1 MNRKKEK
8 GFTLIELLVVVIIIG
23 VLAAFVG
30 PKIIGR
36 VGQSQVTAAK
46 NQIGALESS
55 LDMFFIDNGRY
66 PTTEEGLEALNTK
79 PDGAKKWRGPYLK
92 KKLPKDPW
100 GNDYIYI
107 CPGRE
112 GRDYE
117 IISYGADGEEGG
129 EGDNADIVSWE

>member
-1 MNRKKEK
+1 MIKKNEK

-36 VGQSQVTAAK
+36 VGQSQATAAK
-46 NQIGALESS
+46 NQIGALEAA

-66 PTTEEGLEALNTK
+66 PSAEEGLEALNTK
-79 PDGAKKWRGPYLK
+79 PDSAKKWRGPYLK

-100 GNDYIYI
+100 GNDYIYTI
-107 CPGRE
+107 PGRE

>member
-1 MNRKKEK
+1 MNRKNEK

-100 GNDYIYI
+100 GNDYIYR
-107 CPGRE
+107 CPGND
-112 GRDYE
+112 GRDYD

>member
-1 MNRKKEK
+1 MNRKNEK

-66 PTTEEGLEALNTK
+66 PTTEEGLEALNKK

-100 GNDYIYI
+100 GNDYVYR
-107 CPGRE
+107 CPGND

>member
-1 MNRKKEK
+1 MIKKNEK

-36 VGQSQVTAAK
+36 VVQSQVTAAA
-46 NQIGALESS
+46 NQIGAFGSS
-55 LDMFFIDNGRY
+55 LDMFYIDNGRY

-79 PDGAKKWRGPYLK
+79 PDSAKKWRGPYLK
-92 KKLPKDPW
+92 KKVPKDPW
-100 GNDYIYI
+100 KNDYVYT

-112 GRDYE
+112 DRDYE
-117 IISYGADGEEGG
+117 IICLGADGEEGG

>member
-1 MNRKKEK
+1 MNKRNDK

-36 VGQSQVTAAK
+36 VGQSRVTAAK

-55 LDMFFIDNGRY
+55 LDMFYIDNGRY
-66 PTTEEGLEALNTK
+66 PTTEEGLEALNIK
-79 PDGAKKWRGPYLK
+79 PDTAKKWRGPYLK

-100 GNDYIYI
+100 NNDYIYL
-107 CPGRE
+107 CPGRD

-117 IISYGADGEEGG
+117 IVCHGADSEEGG